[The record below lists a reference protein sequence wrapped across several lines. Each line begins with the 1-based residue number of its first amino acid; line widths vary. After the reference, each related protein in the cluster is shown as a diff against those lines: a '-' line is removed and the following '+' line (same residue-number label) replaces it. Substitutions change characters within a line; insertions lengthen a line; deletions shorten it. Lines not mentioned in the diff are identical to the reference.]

1 MPAASDI
8 MHTVPVFT
16 AMQMWTLGRF
26 LPLVIGHLVPESDP
40 YWENF
45 LRLLD
50 IMDIIFAPCIGPQA
64 CGELEALISDHH
76 CTFTEIYPNAQ
87 ITMKLHSMIHMPRLL
102 LM

>member
-1 MPAASDI
+1 